1 MASSTSSQS
10 VKPRVLVIERDIA
23 LQKRIATTLEGSY
36 TIDLT
41 SSGSLALLLM
51 KDYRYAC
58 IVASYDLPN
67 RHHGTGI
74 LRAVRSMPGGRYVPV
89 IATGS
94 EELDD
99 CTEEPTS
106 QGFAGWIRFPHDLTK
121 MRSTV
126 GEIVASWD

>member
-1 MASSTSSQS
+1 MAQSTSSS
-10 VKPRVLVIERDIA
+10 TVKPRVLVIERDVE
-23 LQKRIATTLEGSY
+23 LQKRIALTLEGSY

-67 RHHGTGI
+67 RHHGSGI

-94 EELDD
+94 EQLTDGSD
-99 CTEEPTS
+99 EPIS
-106 QGFAGWIRFPHDLTK
+106 EGFTAWLCVPSDLRKIRSK
-121 MRSTV
+121 V
-126 GEIVASWD
+126 GEIVETWD

>member
-1 MASSTSSQS
+1 MASNTSAA
-10 VKPRVLVIERDIA
+10 VKPRVLVIERDVE
-23 LQKRIATTLEGSY
+23 LQKRIALTLEGAY

-67 RHHGTGI
+67 RHHGPGI

-94 EELDD
+94 KTADGDADD
-99 CTEEPTS
+99 PLSE
-106 QGFAGWIRFPHDLTK
+106 GFAAWLRFPRDIRKIPTK
-121 MRSTV
+121 LS
-126 GEIVASWD
+126 EIVESWD

>member
-1 MASSTSSQS
+1 MASSTSHS
-10 VKPRVLVIERDIA
+10 VKPRILVIERDVA
-23 LQKRIATTLEGSY
+23 LQKRIALTLEGQY

-58 IVASYDLPN
+58 IVASYNLPN

-94 EELDD
+94 ENLDVNQ
-99 CTEEPTS
+99 EEPMA
-106 QGFAGWIRFPHDLTK
+106 QGFAGWISFPVDLQ
-121 MRSTV
+121 RVRETV
-126 GEIVASWD
+126 GQVVESWD

>member
-1 MASSTSSQS
+1 MASSTSHS
-10 VKPRVLVIERDIA
+10 VKPRILVIERDVA
-23 LQKRIATTLEGSY
+23 LQKRIALTLEGQY

-58 IVASYDLPN
+58 IVASYNLPN

-94 EELDD
+94 EHLDVNE
-99 CTEEPTS
+99 EEPRS
-106 QGFAGWIRFPHDLTK
+106 QGFADWIRFPGDLER
-121 MRSTV
+121 MRDMVTQV
-126 GEIVASWD
+126 VTSWD

>member
-1 MASSTSSQS
+1 MASSTSSHS
-10 VKPRVLVIERDIA
+10 VKPRVLVIERDVE
-23 LQKRIATTLEGSY
+23 LQKRIALTLEGAY

-94 EELDD
+94 QQFEES
-99 CTEEPTS
+99 TEEPMS
-106 QGFAGWIRFPHDLTK
+106 QGFAGWIHFPRDLRK
-121 MRSTV
+121 IRSKV
-126 GEIVASWD
+126 SEIVESWD